1 MANSAAFDLG
11 PTVAEVLQALGE
23 TTADD
28 ALRRRVEEAS
38 LNAWPAL
45 QQMLLDGWVLRFSK
59 GFTRRAN
66 SVTPVYPS
74 TQPIPD
80 KVRYCENLY
89 AREGLPTYFRLT
101 TLRDADGLDEVLA
114 VRGYAQQGAARVLHR
129 TLAGL
134 RPSKNPPSSDG
145 QRMQPDCEPKPRS
158 RKLAGTL
165 ASGPGFA
172 LAPLGSFLATYT
184 ELTGLKGHLENSG
197 LDGQAAAA
205 LHGSVLRAIRGETVF
220 GLLVDDGRPVACGM
234 AVVEGELAGLFDIVT
249 HPDSRRRGYGRL
261 LVQSLLAH
269 AAAMG
274 ASHAYLQVL
283 ADNAP
288 ALALYDGLGFSTLY
302 EYWYRVPRQP
312 ERS

>member
-1 MANSAAFDLG
+1 M
-11 PTVAEVLQALGE
+11 AEVLQALGE

-28 ALRRRVEEAS
+28 ALPRRVEEAS

-89 AREGLPTYFRLT
+89 ARDGLPTYFRLT

-114 VRGYAQQGAARVLHR
+114 ARGYAQQEAARVLHR
-129 TLAGL
+129 PLAT
-134 RPSKNPPSSDG
+134 
-145 QRMQPDCEPKPRS
+145 
-158 RKLAGTL
+158 GTL
-165 ASGPGFA
+165 APGPGFA

-220 GLLVDDGRPVACGM
+220 GLLVDGGRPVACGM

-269 AAAMG
+269 APRWAQATPISKCWPTTPPPWRSTTG
-274 ASHAYLQVL
+274 SVSARSTSTGTASLN
-283 ADNAP
+283 DRKRSRTSP
-288 ALALYDGLGFSTLY
+288 AGTVHG
-302 EYWYRVPRQP
+302 RV
-312 ERS
+312 EGIAT